1 MTTTNPEAGGR
12 FSVTKLGHPES
23 NDQFWLQSADALIEG
38 MKQKQKFIPIEFVYD
53 DLGSELFDEMVD
65 SKEYYLPHKERE
77 ILHEHGREIVEI
89 TKECDVYELG
99 SGSAKKTSI
108 LLRHYRDA
116 GCVFTFYPIDINQ
129 SIMEKGAREL
139 NSILPDV
146 AINCIVGTFE
156 QGLREMKVQKRKR
169 IVLFMGSSI
178 SQLENDDLLHLLH
191 STLEPGEF
199 VLVGYDLH
207 KNPDILKAAYQNKEA
222 EVSNKNALTC
232 INNFFDGDFD
242 LDKFEFTVLYSANE
256 RRCETHLRSLADHVV
271 HLKRLDVMLEF
282 EAGETVCTGHQRKFT
297 IEDAHS
303 RFSRA
308 GFADAGTFT
317 DDQGWYAMTLFRAER
332 S

>member
-1 MTTTNPEAGGR
+1 MSTANPEDSWR
-12 FSVTKLGHPES
+12 FSVTKLGNLES

-53 DLGSELFDEMVD
+53 DLGSELFDKMVD

-77 ILHEHGREIVEI
+77 ILHGHGRKIVDI

-116 GCVFTFYPIDINQ
+116 GCAFTFCPIDINQ

-139 NSILPDV
+139 NNILPDV
-146 AINCIVGTFE
+146 AISCIVGTFE
-156 QGLREMKVQKRKR
+156 QGLTEMKVQKRKR
-169 IVLFMGSSI
+169 IVLFIGSSI
-178 SQLENDDLLHLLH
+178 SQLENDDLLHSLH
-191 STLEPGEF
+191 SVLEPGEF

-207 KNPDILKAAYQNKEA
+207 KNPDILKAAYQNREA
-222 EVSNKNALTC
+222 AVANKNALTC
-232 INNFFDGDFD
+232 INKYFDGDFD
-242 LDKFEFTVLYSANE
+242 LNKFEFTVLYNANE
-256 RRCETHLRSLADHVV
+256 RRCETHLRSLRDHVV
-271 HLKRLDVMLEF
+271 HLKRLDVVLEL
-282 EAGETVCTGHQRKFT
+282 EAGETVCTGYQRKFT
-297 IEDAHS
+297 IEDVQS
-303 RFSRA
+303 RFRRA